1 MTEQVVLSET
11 SQMSE
16 TSEREYA
23 NQLYLA
29 DVFGDVI
36 TSGNNKNIICLIEA
50 KPGQGKSWT
59 ALSIASACS
68 VHLAQKLGGK
78 PWEYFN
84 INHVG
89 IIMPD
94 KMVEV
99 IANMRKYGVY
109 ILDDAGMAYSSRKWQ
124 SAGNEAMNNMLQTM
138 RTDNNIIILTVP
150 DSDWIDKIGRNILHF
165 KIVMKQPLHSIGYS
179 LGRLV
184 TVEKMYNSTN
194 RKNLFPYLKLPD
206 KIYNYALFPKP
217 HEPLA
222 VEYER
227 RRSIEL
233 ERLKTISQDGMSESV
248 KEFLGEVEK
257 DKVKH
262 TKEQTDLDKAFAVHE
277 MSVTKGFTIREA
289 CKLLKINKDKY
300 YQIRKKNPEMFGL
313 SV

>member
-1 MTEQVVLSET
+1 MIKQEIQNNSVKI
-11 SQMSE
+11 
-16 TSEREYA
+16 EREYEA
-23 NQLYLA
+23 ELYLA
-29 DVFGDVI
+29 EVFGNVI

-59 ALSIASACS
+59 ALSIACACS
-68 VHLAQKLGGK
+68 VHLAKKLGGK

-84 INHVG
+84 IDHVG

-99 IANMRKYGVY
+99 ISNMRKFGVY
-109 ILDDAGMAYSSRKWQ
+109 ILDDVGMAYSARKWQ
-124 SAGNEAMNNMLQTM
+124 STGNEAMNNMLQTM
-138 RTDNNIIILTVP
+138 RTDNNIIIMTVP

-184 TVEKMYNSTN
+184 TVDKMYNSTS

-217 HEPLA
+217 HDEIA
-222 VEYER
+222 TIYESR
-227 RRSIEL
+227 RAIQL
-233 ERLKTISQDGMSESV
+233 ERLKTISQDGMSETV

-257 DKVKH
+257 DKVKQ

-277 MSVTKGFTIREA
+277 MSVTKGFTVREA
-289 CKLLKINKDKY
+289 CKLLKINKDMNYK
-300 YQIRKKNPEMFGL
+300 IRIENAEMFGL